1 MVLVVSQEAKGIS
14 MTHSNICKKIKVNS
28 QKKNHFLE
36 SCLYMDLENDQ
47 G

>member
-1 MVLVVSQEAKGIS
+1 MALVVSQEAKGIS
-14 MTHSNICKKIKVNS
+14 MTHSNMCKRIKVNS

-36 SCLYMDLENDQ
+36 SYLYMDLENDQ